1 MSVPQPAPVRPEG
14 VGEDGYA
21 WRRMH
26 PVTPLLKGW
35 KSVAAILVVAST
47 QLTEDIRRTAHL
59 LGGRGWLLA
68 LGAFG
73 VIVVLAVAWAFVSW
87 RVTRYAVT
95 DEAVHLR
102 QGIVFRQQ
110 RQARL
115 DRLQAIDVVQPLLAR
130 FVGLSELRLEVAGG
144 SGSRV
149 SLAFLRESEADAL
162 RAELLAL
169 AAGLRRP
176 GGTAAR
182 AVHGPSAGLPGGGTP
197 STTGPGTTAAR
208 TPEGGALGSPA
219 GPAARAWSP
228 AASPAGVPAAGASV
242 SAVPGSGASP
252 SAVPAPGASPAGVA
266 PDVASP
272 TASGTAFGS
281 TSGAGLEPSA
291 GQVPTYAGA
300 TAAPATVGRRGVV
313 TGSTFAPAPEHL
325 VYELPM
331 PRLLGSIVRS
341 GGSVWFVVFI
351 VTIVVM
357 VAFGAPFGAIY
368 SLVPMAFAL
377 ASFFWQRIN
386 GAATFR
392 AATSPDGIR
401 LRHGL
406 TETRSQTLPP
416 GRVQAVRLHQPLLWR
431 GKDWWRVEVNVA
443 GYAGDRD
450 KQGTE
455 TVLHPVATRDEALLA
470 LWLVLPDL
478 GADDPRA
485 AVQAGLVG
493 TGDDGGYTAAPR
505 RSRWVDPVGW
515 RRHGVLVT
523 RRALLLRSGRFW
535 RRLDVVPHER
545 TQSLALEQGPLQRQL
560 DVASLAVH
568 STHGPVSP
576 RIEHLDTAVAV
587 ALLQEQAERA
597 RHARREA
604 VPEQWMR
611 AQ

>member
-1 MSVPQPAPVRPEG
+1 MSTPDDGFAGTPAGVGAGPAPVVPEAT
-14 VGEDGYA
+14 GEDGYA
-21 WRRMH
+21 WQRMH

-35 KSVAAILVVAST
+35 KVVVAVLVIAST
-47 QLTEDIRRTAHL
+47 QLTEDIRRAGRL
-59 LGGRGWLLA
+59 LGGDGWLIGLGLLVGIA
-68 LGAFG
+68 L
-73 VIVVLAVAWAFVSW
+73 VAVAWSFVSW
-87 RVTRYAVT
+87 RVTRFAVT

-115 DRLQAIDVVQPLLAR
+115 DRLQAVDVVQPLLAR

-149 SLAFLRESEADAL
+149 SLAFLRESQADAL

-176 GGTAAR
+176 EARSRLAVDDAHRPLGPVDAGGAVPASEGTGTEVVTEPAVATGRHGAGTAA
-182 AVHGPSAGLPGGGTP
+182 
-197 STTGPGTTAAR
+197 
-208 TPEGGALGSPA
+208 
-219 GPAARAWSP
+219 
-228 AASPAGVPAAGASV
+228 
-242 SAVPGSGASP
+242 
-252 SAVPAPGASPAGVA
+252 
-266 PDVASP
+266 
-272 TASGTAFGS
+272 F
-281 TSGAGLEPSA
+281 
-291 GQVPTYAGA
+291 A
-300 TAAPATVGRRGVV
+300 TA
-313 TGSTFAPAPEHL
+313 PEQQ

-341 GGSVWFVVFI
+341 GGTVWFGLFAVAV
-351 VTIVVM
+351 VVM
-357 VAFGAPFGAIY
+357 VVVGAPGEVIF
-368 SLVPMAFAL
+368 SLFPMLLAL
-377 ASFFWQRIN
+377 GSFFWQRIN

-431 GKDWWRVEVNVA
+431 RKDWWRVAVNVA
-443 GYAGDRD
+443 GYSGDRD

-455 TVLHPVATRDEALLA
+455 TVLHPVATRDEAILA

-478 GADDPRA
+478 GVDDPRA
-485 AVQAGLVG
+485 ALAAGLDG
-493 TGDDGGYTAAPR
+493 TGEDGGYTASPR

-545 TQSLALEQGPLQRQL
+545 TQSLALEQGPLQRKL
-560 DVASLAVH
+560 GVASVAAH
-568 STHGPVSP
+568 STPGPVVP

-587 ALLQEQAERA
+587 ALLQEQAARA
-597 RHARREA
+597 AHARRVA
-604 VPEQWMR
+604 APEQWMR
-611 AQ
+611 GR

>member
-1 MSVPQPAPVRPEG
+1 MPEAAG
-14 VGEDGYA
+14 QDGYA

-26 PVTPLLKGW
+26 PITPFLKGW
-35 KSVAAILVVAST
+35 RLVFALLVVGAT
-47 QLTEDIRRTAHL
+47 QFADNAGRSGRAI
-59 LGGRGWLLA
+59 GGHGLLLA
-68 LGAFG
+68 FGFFG
-73 VIVVLAVAWAFVSW
+73 VFAVLAVAWSYVSW

-130 FVGLSELRLEVAGG
+130 LVGLSELRLEVAGG
-144 SGSRV
+144 SGARV
-149 SLAFLRESEADAL
+149 SLAFLREAEADAL

-169 AAGLRRP
+169 AAGLHRP
-176 GGTAAR
+176 
-182 AVHGPSAGLPGGGTP
+182 
-197 STTGPGTTAAR
+197 GPGTTNGHAGAPTYGTAAGQAFQ
-208 TPEGGALGSPA
+208 PSAPGA
-219 GPAARAWSP
+219 PAA
-228 AASPAGVPAAGASV
+228 AAGQSAFQPAPF
-242 SAVPGSGASP
+242 AVPGAVDPDCTPVPPPPVGTHGAD
-252 SAVPAPGASPAGVA
+252 SAVSDDAAISYGAPSSYDPTGTGA
-266 PDVASP
+266 
-272 TASGTAFGS
+272 
-281 TSGAGLEPSA
+281 
-291 GQVPTYAGA
+291 VPTYAGA
-300 TAAPATVGRRGVV
+300 SSPPMTYGAVGSRSAVSQPVFAT
-313 TGSTFAPAPEHL
+313 APEHL

-331 PRLLGSIVRS
+331 PRLLGSLIRS
-341 GGSVWFVVFI
+341 AGTFWAVVFI
-351 VTIVVM
+351 VTIAVM
-357 VAFGAPFGAIY
+357 ITLGASFAAIY

-377 ASFFWQRIN
+377 GTFFWQRIN

-450 KQGTE
+450 RRGNE

-478 GADDPRA
+478 GVDDPA
-485 AVQAGLVG
+485 AAIGAGLKG
-493 TGDDGGYTAAPR
+493 FGGDGGFTSAPR

-535 RRLDVVPHER
+535 RQLDVVPHER
-545 TQSLALEQGPLQRQL
+545 TQSLALEQGPLQRKL
-560 DVASLAVH
+560 GIASVAAH
-568 STHGPVSP
+568 STRGPVVP

-587 ALLQEQAERA
+587 ALLEEQAERA
-597 RHARREA
+597 RHARRTA

-611 AQ
+611 TNG

>member
-1 MSVPQPAPVRPEG
+1 MSLPAPVRPEA

-26 PVTPLLKGW
+26 PVTPLLRGW
-35 KSVAAILVVAST
+35 KIIAAVLIIAST
-47 QLTEDIRRTAHL
+47 QLTGDVRGAARL
-59 LGGRGWLLA
+59 LGGDGW
-68 LGAFG
+68 
-73 VIVVLAVAWAFVSW
+73 VVLLGGFVAIALVAVAWSFVSW

-130 FVGLSELRLEVAGG
+130 LVGLSELRLEVAGG
-144 SGSRV
+144 AGSRV

-176 GGTAAR
+176 VAGGVRPTNGTA
-182 AVHGPSAGLPGGGTP
+182 PGV
-197 STTGPGTTAAR
+197 
-208 TPEGGALGSPA
+208 A
-219 GPAARAWSP
+219 GPAGAVPYDASATASGGPGSSSYDPSVGPVAYWSQ
-228 AASPAGVPAAGASV
+228 AGSYDPAAGRLPSYADASYSAPYPPASV
-242 SAVPGSGASP
+242 S
-252 SAVPAPGASPAGVA
+252 
-266 PDVASP
+266 
-272 TASGTAFGS
+272 
-281 TSGAGLEPSA
+281 
-291 GQVPTYAGA
+291 
-300 TAAPATVGRRGVV
+300 RRGAV
-313 TGSTFAPAPEHL
+313 TEPAFATAPEHM

-331 PRLLGSIVRS
+331 PRLLGSIALS
-341 GGSVWFVVFI
+341 GGTVWFLLFI
-351 VTIVVM
+351 VAIVVM
-357 VAFGAPFGAIY
+357 IVAGAPFEAIY

-377 ASFFWQRIN
+377 VSFFWQRIN
-386 GAATFR
+386 GTATFR

-406 TETRSQTLPP
+406 LETRSQTLPP
-416 GRVQAVRLHQPLLWR
+416 GRVQAVRLHQPVLWR
-431 GKDWWRVEVNVA
+431 GKDWWRVQVNVA
-443 GYAGDRD
+443 GYAGDHE
-450 KQGTE
+450 KEGTE
-455 TVLHPVATRDEALLA
+455 TVLLPVATRDEALLA

-478 GADDPRA
+478 GVDDPRT

-493 TGDDGGYTAAPR
+493 TGEDGGYTAAPR
-505 RSRWVDPVGW
+505 RSRWIDPIGW

-545 TQSLALEQGPLQRQL
+545 TQSLALEQGPLQRAL
-560 DVASLAVH
+560 DIASVAAH
-568 STHGPVSP
+568 SVRGPVVP

-597 RHARREA
+597 RHARRTA
-604 VPEQWMR
+604 APEQWMR
-611 AQ
+611 SQ

>member
-1 MSVPQPAPVRPEG
+1 MSVPLPAPVRPEG

-35 KSVAAILVVAST
+35 KSVAAILIVVST
-47 QLTEDIRRTAHL
+47 QLTDNIRRSAHL

-169 AAGLRRP
+169 AAGLHRP
-176 GGTAAR
+176 GGAAAR
-182 AVHGPSAGLPGGGTP
+182 V
-197 STTGPGTTAAR
+197 
-208 TPEGGALGSPA
+208 
-219 GPAARAWSP
+219 
-228 AASPAGVPAAGASV
+228 AASPAGVVA
-242 SAVPGSGASP
+242 PGGSP
-252 SAVPAPGASPAGVA
+252 SAVPSSAASSAGFPGSGAPTAGVA
-266 PDVASP
+266 ADVASP
-272 TASGTAFGS
+272 TVSGTASGS
-281 TSGAGLEPSA
+281 TSGAGFEPGA

-313 TGSTFAPAPEHL
+313 TGSAFAPAPEHL

-357 VAFGAPFGAIY
+357 VALGAPFEAIY

-377 ASFFWQRIN
+377 VSFFWQRIN

>member
-1 MSVPQPAPVRPEG
+1 MSVPAPVRPEG
-14 VGEDGYA
+14 VGEDGYV

-26 PVTPLLKGW
+26 PVTPLLRGW
-35 KSVAAILVVAST
+35 KIIAAVLIIAST
-47 QLTEDIRRTAHL
+47 QFTGDIRGAARL
-59 LGGRGWLLA
+59 LGGDGWVAVLGGFVLVA
-68 LGAFG
+68 L
-73 VIVVLAVAWAFVSW
+73 VAVAWSFVSW

-130 FVGLSELRLEVAGG
+130 LVGLSELRLEVAGG
-144 SGSRV
+144 AGSRV
-149 SLAFLRESEADAL
+149 SLAFLRETEADAL

-176 GGTAAR
+176 GTPGERTTSAAAPGAARPLDPAGPWYPGVAAEPATGTAGSSGERLAG
-182 AVHGPSAGLPGGGTP
+182 AAQDGSEPSSSGVTSWAPYGSQPASSSGTP
-197 STTGPGTTAAR
+197 SAYGAQPASSADASGIPAADGSLAGP
-208 TPEGGALGSPA
+208 PA
-219 GPAARAWSP
+219 GAVPSYADARYARPYPAATTR
-228 AASPAGVPAAGASV
+228 
-242 SAVPGSGASP
+242 
-252 SAVPAPGASPAGVA
+252 PGAV
-266 PDVASP
+266 
-272 TASGTAFGS
+272 T
-281 TSGAGLEPSA
+281 EP
-291 GQVPTYAGA
+291 
-300 TAAPATVGRRGVV
+300 
-313 TGSTFAPAPEHL
+313 TFATAPEHL

-331 PRLLGSIVRS
+331 PRLLGSIILS
-341 GGSVWFVVFI
+341 GGTVWFALFVVA
-351 VTIVVM
+351 IVVM
-357 VAFGAPFGAIY
+357 ISVSAPFEAIY

-377 ASFFWQRIN
+377 FSFFWQRIN
-386 GAATFR
+386 GSATFR

-406 TETRSQTLPP
+406 TETRLQTLPP

-431 GKDWWRVEVNVA
+431 GKDWWRVVVNVA
-443 GYAGDRD
+443 GYAGDRE

-478 GADDPRA
+478 GVDDPRA

-493 TGDDGGYTAAPR
+493 LGEDGGYTAAPR
-505 RSRWVDPVGW
+505 RSRWVDPIGW

-560 DVASLAVH
+560 DVASVAAH
-568 STHGPVSP
+568 SVHGPVVP

-587 ALLQEQAERA
+587 ALLEEQAERA
-597 RHARREA
+597 RHARRTA
-604 VPEQWMR
+604 APEQWMR
-611 AQ
+611 SR

>member
-1 MSVPQPAPVRPEG
+1 MSVPAPVRPEG

-26 PVTPLLKGW
+26 PVTPLLRGW
-35 KSVAAILVVAST
+35 KIIAAVLIIAST
-47 QLTEDIRRTAHL
+47 QFTGDIRGAARL
-59 LGGRGWLLA
+59 LGGDGWIA
-68 LGAFG
+68 LVGAF
-73 VIVVLAVAWAFVSW
+73 VLIALVAVAWSFVSW

-130 FVGLSELRLEVAGG
+130 LVGLSELRLEVAGG
-144 SGSRV
+144 AGSRV
-149 SLAFLRESEADAL
+149 SLAFLREAEADAL

-176 GGTAAR
+176 GTGRTTSGAA
-182 AVHGPSAGLPGGGTP
+182 PGVTRP
-197 STTGPGTTAAR
+197 LDR
-208 TPEGGALGSPA
+208 
-219 GPAARAWSP
+219 
-228 AASPAGVPAAGASV
+228 AASWYPGAPGEPAAGTAGSSGERPVGAAQYGSEPSSSDVTSAWAPYGSQPASSSGV
-242 SAVPGSGASP
+242 AASAPYGPQPGSSAAASGIPAADESLAGPPSGAVPSYADASYSRP
-252 SAVPAPGASPAGVA
+252 YSSAAARPGAVTEPA
-266 PDVASP
+266 
-272 TASGTAFGS
+272 F
-281 TSGAGLEPSA
+281 
-291 GQVPTYAGA
+291 A
-300 TAAPATVGRRGVV
+300 T
-313 TGSTFAPAPEHL
+313 APEHL

-331 PRLLGSIVRS
+331 PRLLGSIILS
-341 GGSVWFVVFI
+341 GGTVWFVLFI
-351 VTIVVM
+351 VAIVVM
-357 VAFGAPFGAIY
+357 ISAGAPFEAVY

-377 ASFFWQRIN
+377 VSYFWQRIN
-386 GAATFR
+386 GSATFR

-406 TETRSQTLPP
+406 TETRLQTLPP

-431 GKDWWRVEVNVA
+431 GKDWWRVLVNVA
-443 GYAGDRD
+443 GYAGDRE

-478 GADDPRA
+478 GVDDPRA
-485 AVQAGLVG
+485 AVEAGLVG
-493 TGDDGGYTAAPR
+493 LGDDGGYTAAPR
-505 RSRWVDPVGW
+505 RSRWIDPIGW

-535 RRLDVVPHER
+535 RQLDVVPHER

-560 DVASLAVH
+560 DVASVAAH
-568 STHGPVSP
+568 SVHGPVVP

-587 ALLQEQAERA
+587 ALLEEQAERA
-597 RHARREA
+597 RHARRTA
-604 VPEQWMR
+604 APEQWMR
-611 AQ
+611 SQ

>member
-1 MSVPQPAPVRPEG
+1 MTTDPRPAPVVRETA
-14 VGEDGYA
+14 GEDGYA
-21 WRRMH
+21 WQRMH

-35 KSVAAILVVAST
+35 KIVVAVLVIGWS
-47 QLTEDIRRTAHL
+47 QLADDLGRTADL
-59 LGGRGWLLA
+59 IGGRGWLLA
-68 LGAFG
+68 LGGLVVVA
-73 VIVVLAVAWAFVSW
+73 IVALAWSFVSW

-115 DRLQAIDVVQPLLAR
+115 DRLQAVDVVQPLLGR
-130 FVGLSELRLEVAGG
+130 LVGLSELRLEVAGG

-149 SLAFLRESEADAL
+149 SLAFLREAEADAL

-169 AAGLRRP
+169 AAGLKRP
-176 GGTAAR
+176 TAGHVPRPTTSDAAPDGAP
-182 AVHGPSAGLPGGGTP
+182 AVT
-197 STTGPGTTAAR
+197 TTAVTTSMSASTHESIHESTHES
-208 TPEGGALGSPA
+208 TP
-219 GPAARAWSP
+219 
-228 AASPAGVPAAGASV
+228 ASASTV
-242 SAVPGSGASP
+242 R
-252 SAVPAPGASPAGVA
+252 APGE
-266 PDVASP
+266 
-272 TASGTAFGS
+272 TAF
-281 TSGAGLEPSA
+281 
-291 GQVPTYAGA
+291 A
-300 TAAPATVGRRGVV
+300 TA
-313 TGSTFAPAPEHL
+313 PEQP

-341 GGSVWFVVFI
+341 GGTLWFAVFVVA
-351 VTIVVM
+351 IVVI
-357 VAFGAPFGAIY
+357 VVVGAPGEVVF
-368 SLVPMAFAL
+368 SLLPMGFAL

-386 GAATFR
+386 SAATFR

-406 TETRSQTLPP
+406 TEARSQTLPP

-455 TVLHPVATRDEALLA
+455 TVLHPVATRDEAMLA

-478 GADDPRA
+478 GVDDPRA
-485 AVQAGLVG
+485 VLRAGFEG
-493 TGDDGGYTAAPR
+493 TGEDGGWTAAPR

-535 RRLDVVPHER
+535 RGLDVVPHER
-545 TQSLALEQGPLQRQL
+545 TQSLALEQGPLQRRL
-560 DVASLAVH
+560 GVASLAAH
-568 STHGPVSP
+568 STPGPVTP

-587 ALLQEQAERA
+587 ALLEEQAERA
-597 RHARREA
+597 RHARRTA
-604 VPEQWMR
+604 APEQWMR
-611 AQ
+611 QDG